1 MNNPTNK
8 KVLKNTM
15 YLYIRM
21 LVIALVSLFTT
32 RIILKYLG
40 VVDYGLYNVIGGI
53 VAMFAFI
60 TSSLSNAV
68 TRFFAYALGLN
79 NQVQLKLTFQTTLF
93 LYLIV
98 IFLILILAETF
109 GLWFLCHKLVIPAER
124 FHAALV
130 VYQTTIVSLL
140 FTFFRIPYD
149 SLIIAHEKMNFYA
162 YVSIVETFLKLLVVY
177 LLVIGGI
184 DKLIFY
190 GFLQMMVVILI
201 TASYYIYCKMHFEES
216 KFGIKH
222 DKNLLKEISSFACC
236 NGVSTLGDVAINQGI
251 NVALNLFFGPAI
263 NAARGIA
270 FQIRSQVAN
279 VVCNFQVASSPQIT
293 KDWASHNYEDFHK
306 LIIQS
311 SKISYYL
318 LLLIAIPIIISM
330 DVILSI
336 WLENVPDYTV
346 AFARLIM
353 INALVDTMGGTLH
366 TGVQAIGKILKYTIC
381 IGLLKILSLL
391 CVYLLFRFYTKDPNY
406 SVYVTIALSLI
417 CVLVQNYFYSRLSK
431 ISIWYFFKNAIRY
444 ELLVSSITILV
455 LLLLGHIQ
463 IWYINRY
470 YLILFSIVSFVIQLP
485 ILFYLGFNSDEQVS
499 LKRFVLKKIR
509 K

>member
-149 SLIIAHEKMNFYA
+149 SLIIAHEKMNFY
-162 YVSIVETFLKLLVVY
+162 
-177 LLVIGGI
+177 G
-184 DKLIFY
+184 
-190 GFLQMMVVILI
+190 
-201 TASYYIYCKMHFEES
+201 
-216 KFGIKH
+216 
-222 DKNLLKEISSFACC
+222 
-236 NGVSTLGDVAINQGI
+236 GVS
-251 NVALNLFFGPAI
+251 
-263 NAARGIA
+263 
-270 FQIRSQVAN
+270 
-279 VVCNFQVASSPQIT
+279 
-293 KDWASHNYEDFHK
+293 
-306 LIIQS
+306 
-311 SKISYYL
+311 
-318 LLLIAIPIIISM
+318 
-330 DVILSI
+330 
-336 WLENVPDYTV
+336 
-346 AFARLIM
+346 
-353 INALVDTMGGTLH
+353 
-366 TGVQAIGKILKYTIC
+366 
-381 IGLLKILSLL
+381 
-391 CVYLLFRFYTKDPNY
+391 
-406 SVYVTIALSLI
+406 
-417 CVLVQNYFYSRLSK
+417 
-431 ISIWYFFKNAIRY
+431 
-444 ELLVSSITILV
+444 
-455 LLLLGHIQ
+455 
-463 IWYINRY
+463 
-470 YLILFSIVSFVIQLP
+470 
-485 ILFYLGFNSDEQVS
+485 
-499 LKRFVLKKIR
+499 
-509 K
+509 

>member
-1 MNNPTNK
+1 
-8 KVLKNTM
+8 
-15 YLYIRM
+15 
-21 LVIALVSLFTT
+21 
-32 RIILKYLG
+32 
-40 VVDYGLYNVIGGI
+40 
-53 VAMFAFI
+53 
-60 TSSLSNAV
+60 
-68 TRFFAYALGLN
+68 
-79 NQVQLKLTFQTTLF
+79 
-93 LYLIV
+93 
-98 IFLILILAETF
+98 
-109 GLWFLCHKLVIPAER
+109 
-124 FHAALV
+124 
-130 VYQTTIVSLL
+130 
-140 FTFFRIPYD
+140 
-149 SLIIAHEKMNFYA
+149 
-162 YVSIVETFLKLLVVY
+162 
-177 LLVIGGI
+177 
-184 DKLIFY
+184 
-190 GFLQMMVVILI
+190 
-201 TASYYIYCKMHFEES
+201 
-216 KFGIKH
+216 
-222 DKNLLKEISSFACC
+222 
-236 NGVSTLGDVAINQGI
+236 
-251 NVALNLFFGPAI
+251 
-263 NAARGIA
+263 
-270 FQIRSQVAN
+270 
-279 VVCNFQVASSPQIT
+279 
-293 KDWASHNYEDFHK
+293 
-306 LIIQS
+306 
-311 SKISYYL
+311 
-318 LLLIAIPIIISM
+318 M